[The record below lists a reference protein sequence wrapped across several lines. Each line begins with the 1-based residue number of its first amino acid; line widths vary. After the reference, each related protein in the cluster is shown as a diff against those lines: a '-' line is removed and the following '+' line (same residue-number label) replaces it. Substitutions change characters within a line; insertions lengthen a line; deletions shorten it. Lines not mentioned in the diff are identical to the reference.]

1 MNKYFDKD
9 TSLKE
14 SKKIEIGNLI
24 SKYTS
29 DTNGN
34 SMLGT
39 IWTQSTS
46 AIAGLTESVITPGF
60 RTIKFVFGIM
70 QIKKKLD
77 HNLNTIRTKLKRVTN
92 TLNSICGNGEYE
104 HIRKSVIK
112 MKTQKR

>member
-14 SKKIEIGNLI
+14 SKNIEIGNLI

-34 SMLGT
+34 SMFGT

-46 AIAGLTESVITPGF
+46 AVAGITESVITPGIRF
-60 RTIKFVFGIM
+60 IKFVVGVM
-70 QIKKKLD
+70 QVYKKLQ
-77 HNLNTIRTKLKRVTN
+77 HNLTTIKNKVTR
-92 TLNSICGNGEYE
+92 LCSFF
-104 HIRKSVIK
+104 
-112 MKTQKR
+112 